1 MFGKKLLAVGL
12 GVFSGLMLAAG
23 SANAASVA
31 SSILTNQVNQWSD
44 NSAESQ
50 GVDVNGNGFLDEGD
64 TLRGIFQIET
74 REDLTGGNPQFVY
87 GSNGNTELTGIFEI
101 VVVSRTQVS
110 NGQDGINGTADDQYN
125 FVFGAYAPFQAEF
138 GGLSGTTMAVFFED
152 ATPDF
157 DRTGSIALGEATAT
171 DGTKVLEIGFT
182 GDADESW
189 NAFGAPQDPS
199 LGATR
204 PQATSLGTFDF
215 ALGILFNTLFGANS
229 GVEAACVPLCPGD
242 GFVDITGSGG
252 ITGTRLPNGTS
263 PAENDIFNNVDL
275 VFQPIPEPGTLG
287 MLGVGLL
294 GLGLFLRTRQQKGA
308 A

>member
-1 MFGKKLLAVGL
+1 MFAKKLLAVGFGL
-12 GVFSGLMLAAG
+12 LSGVMFAAG
-23 SANAASVA
+23 SAHAASVA
-31 SSILTNQVNQWSD
+31 SSILNDEINQWSD

-50 GVDVNGNGFLDEGD
+50 NVDLDGNGFLDVGD

-74 REDLTGGNPQFVY
+74 REDLTGGNPSFVY
-87 GSNGNTELTGIFEI
+87 GSGGNTELSGIFEI
-101 VVVSRTQVS
+101 VVTSKVFVS
-110 NGQDGINGTADDQYN
+110 NGEDGIAGTADDRFN
-125 FVFGAYAPFQAEF
+125 FTFGAYAPFQAEF
-138 GGLSGTTMAVFFED
+138 GLSGTTMAVFFED

-157 DRTGSIALGEATAT
+157 NRTSTIAVGEATAT

-189 NAFGAPQDPS
+189 NAFNAPQDPS

-215 ALGILFNTLFGANS
+215 ALGFTFNSLFTSNR
-229 GVEAACVPLCPGD
+229 GVLAACFPFCPGD
-242 GFVDITGSGG
+242 NFVDITGSGG
-252 ITGTRLPNGTS
+252 ITGTLLPDGTS

-275 VFQPIPEPGTLG
+275 VFAPIPEPGTLG

-294 GLGLFLRTRQQKGA
+294 GLGLFLRTRQRKA

>member
-1 MFGKKLLAVGL
+1 MFTKRLLAAGF
-12 GVFSGLMLAAG
+12 GVLSGLMLAAG
-23 SANAASVA
+23 SAHAASVA
-31 SSILTNQVNQWSD
+31 SSILTDEINQWSD

-50 GVDVNGNGFLDEGD
+50 KVDVNGNGFLDEGD

-74 REDLTGGNPQFVY
+74 REDLTGGNPSFVY

-101 VVVSRTQVS
+101 VVLSRTFVS
-110 NGQDGINGTADDQYN
+110 NGVDGLAGTADDTYN
-125 FVFGAYAPFQAEF
+125 FEFGAYAPFQAEF
-138 GGLSGTTMAVFFED
+138 GLSGTTMAVFFED

-157 DRTGSIALGEATAT
+157 DRTGTIALGETTAT
-171 DGTKVLEIGFT
+171 DGTKVVEIGFT

-189 NAFGAPQDPS
+189 NAFNAPQDPS

-215 ALGILFNTLFGANS
+215 ALGFLFNSLFANNA
-229 GVEAACVPLCPGD
+229 GVLASCFPACAGD
-242 GFVDITGSGG
+242 NFVDITGSGG
-252 ITGTRLPNGTS
+252 ITGTLLPNGTS
-263 PAENDIFNNVDL
+263 PSENDIFNNVDL
-275 VFQPIPEPGTLG
+275 VFAPIPEPGTLG

-294 GLGLFLRTRQQKGA
+294 GLGLFLRTRQQKRA